1 VTPEDLQ
8 QRIQDVNMEIRSL
21 DSLRDG
27 YDDVNIHVIEDRIT
41 ELKQERNNLQDI
53 LDNCFDQIIG
63 LW

>member
-1 VTPEDLQ
+1 
-8 QRIQDVNMEIRSL
+8 MEIRSL

>member
-1 VTPEDLQ
+1 MTPEDLQ
-8 QRIQDVNMEIRSL
+8 QRIQDVNMEIHSL

-41 ELKQERNNLQDI
+41 ELQQERNNLQDI

>member
-1 VTPEDLQ
+1 LRTEEIQ
-8 QRIQDVNMEIRSL
+8 QRLQDVNMEIRSL